1 MDDVTCSPKDFS
13 GQSAKETDQRCPE
26 QHELALADAEP
37 FDQPDLQFQQP
48 AILCTLGTILKSSP
62 VAMTKPRPAFWLAFA
77 ASLLVP
83 LAGFAQKKPK
93 IIVVTHG
100 QASDPFW
107 LVVRN
112 GVETAAKETG
122 SDVEYQATGQFDLPA
137 MSKLVDAAVAS
148 KPDGLVVSIPDAAF
162 LSKSIQAA
170 VAAKI
175 PVISINS
182 GLDVSKKLGCLMH
195 IGQEEESAGREAG
208 QRLKALG
215 VKQAVILNQEIGNV
229 ALDQRTNGFRDGFEG
244 PFHHVQVLP
253 VKIDFMECHDAV
265 AAYLQKNQE
274 VDGILALGP
283 AAAEP
288 ALQVLNEMGLVDRVK
303 LCTFDI
309 SPRVIQALIQKQM
322 GFALD
327 QQQWLQGYLPVIF
340 LANYVKYGS
349 ILQNDL
355 ILTGPS
361 FVTPEN
367 VEQVTTLTT
376 KGSH

>member
-1 MDDVTCSPKDFS
+1 
-13 GQSAKETDQRCPE
+13 
-26 QHELALADAEP
+26 
-37 FDQPDLQFQQP
+37 
-48 AILCTLGTILKSSP
+48 
-62 VAMTKPRPAFWLAFA
+62 MTKPRPAFWLAFA

-148 KPDGLVVSIPDAAF
+148 KPDGLVVSIPDAVF

-170 VAAKI
+170 VTAKI

-215 VKQAVILNQEIGNV
+215 VKQAIILNQELGNV
-229 ALDQRTNGFRDGFEG
+229 ALDQRTKGFRDGFEG

-288 ALQVLNEMGLVDRVK
+288 ALQVLDEMGLV
-303 LCTFDI
+303 DI
-309 SPRVIQALIQKQM
+309 SPRVIQALTQKQM
-322 GFALD
+322 AFALD

-367 VEQVTTLTT
+367 AEQVANLTN

>member
-1 MDDVTCSPKDFS
+1 M
-13 GQSAKETDQRCPE
+13 
-26 QHELALADAEP
+26 
-37 FDQPDLQFQQP
+37 
-48 AILCTLGTILKSSP
+48 I
-62 VAMTKPRPAFWLAFA
+62 KPRTAFWLAFA

-148 KPDGLVVSIPDAAF
+148 KPDGLVVSIPDAVF

-170 VAAKI
+170 VTAKI

-215 VKQAVILNQEIGNV
+215 VKQAIILNQELGNV
-229 ALDQRTNGFRDGFEG
+229 ALDQRTKGFRDGFEG

-288 ALQVLNEMGLVDRVK
+288 ALQVLDEMGLVDRVK

-309 SPRVIQALIQKQM
+309 SPRVIQALTQKQM

-327 QQQWLQGYLPVIF
+327 QQQWLQGYLPIIF

-367 VEQVTTLTT
+367 AEQVANLTN

>member
-1 MDDVTCSPKDFS
+1 
-13 GQSAKETDQRCPE
+13 
-26 QHELALADAEP
+26 
-37 FDQPDLQFQQP
+37 
-48 AILCTLGTILKSSP
+48 
-62 VAMTKPRPAFWLAFA
+62 MTKPRPAFWLAFA
-77 ASLLVP
+77 ANLLVP

-148 KPDGLVVSIPDAAF
+148 KPDGLVVSIPDAVF

-229 ALDQRTNGFRDGFEG
+229 ALDQRTKGFRDGFEG

-283 AAAEP
+283 AGAEP
-288 ALQVLNEMGLVDRVK
+288 ALQVLDEMGLVDKVK

-309 SPRVIQALIQKQM
+309 SPRVIQALTQKQM

-340 LANYVKYGS
+340 LANYAKYGS

-367 VEQVTTLTT
+367 AEQVANLTN

>member
-1 MDDVTCSPKDFS
+1 MLRWIS
-13 GQSAKETDQRCPE
+13 GPRVFET
-26 QHELALADAEP
+26 
-37 FDQPDLQFQQP
+37 
-48 AILCTLGTILKSSP
+48 
-62 VAMTKPRPAFWLAFA
+62 
-77 ASLLVP
+77 
-83 LAGFAQKKPK
+83 
-93 IIVVTHG
+93 
-100 QASDPFW
+100 
-107 LVVRN
+107 
-112 GVETAAKETG
+112 
-122 SDVEYQATGQFDLPA
+122 
-137 MSKLVDAAVAS
+137 
-148 KPDGLVVSIPDAAF
+148 
-162 LSKSIQAA
+162 
-170 VAAKI
+170 
-175 PVISINS
+175 
-182 GLDVSKKLGCLMH
+182 
-195 IGQEEESAGREAG
+195 
-208 QRLKALG
+208 
-215 VKQAVILNQEIGNV
+215 
-229 ALDQRTNGFRDGFEG
+229 GFEG

-288 ALQVLNEMGLVDRVK
+288 ALQVLDEMGLVDRVK

-309 SPRVIQALIQKQM
+309 SPRVIQALMQKQM

-367 VEQVTTLTT
+367 VEQVTNLTT

>member
-1 MDDVTCSPKDFS
+1 
-13 GQSAKETDQRCPE
+13 
-26 QHELALADAEP
+26 
-37 FDQPDLQFQQP
+37 
-48 AILCTLGTILKSSP
+48 
-62 VAMTKPRPAFWLAFA
+62 
-77 ASLLVP
+77 
-83 LAGFAQKKPK
+83 
-93 IIVVTHG
+93 
-100 QASDPFW
+100 
-107 LVVRN
+107 
-112 GVETAAKETG
+112 
-122 SDVEYQATGQFDLPA
+122 LPA
-137 MSKLVDAAVAS
+137 MSKLVDAPVAS
-148 KPDGLVVSIPDAAF
+148 KPNGLVVSIPDAVF

-215 VKQAVILNQEIGNV
+215 VKQAVILNQELGNV
-229 ALDQRTNGFRDGFEG
+229 ALDQRTKGFRDGFEG

-265 AAYLQKNQE
+265 AAYLQKYQE

-288 ALQVLNEMGLVDRVK
+288 ALQVLDEMGLVDRVK

-309 SPRVIQALIQKQM
+309 SPRVIQALTQKQM

-327 QQQWLQGYLPVIF
+327 QQQWLQGYLPIIL

-367 VEQVTTLTT
+367 VEQVANLTN
-376 KGSH
+376 KGSR

>member
-1 MDDVTCSPKDFS
+1 
-13 GQSAKETDQRCPE
+13 
-26 QHELALADAEP
+26 
-37 FDQPDLQFQQP
+37 
-48 AILCTLGTILKSSP
+48 
-62 VAMTKPRPAFWLAFA
+62 MTKPRPAFWLAFVA
-77 ASLLVP
+77 TLLVP

-148 KPDGLVVSIPDAAF
+148 KPDGLVVSIPDAVF

-229 ALDQRTNGFRDGFEG
+229 ALDQRTKGFRDGFEG

-283 AAAEP
+283 AGAEP
-288 ALQVLNEMGLVDRVK
+288 ALQVLDEMGLVDRIK

-309 SPRVIQALIQKQM
+309 SPRVIQALTQKQM

-340 LANYVKYGS
+340 LANYAKYGS

-367 VEQVTTLTT
+367 VEQVANLTN
-376 KGSH
+376 KGSR

>member
-1 MDDVTCSPKDFS
+1 
-13 GQSAKETDQRCPE
+13 
-26 QHELALADAEP
+26 
-37 FDQPDLQFQQP
+37 
-48 AILCTLGTILKSSP
+48 
-62 VAMTKPRPAFWLAFA
+62 MTKPRPAFWLAFA

-148 KPDGLVVSIPDAAF
+148 KPDGLVVSIPDAVF

-170 VAAKI
+170 VTAKI

-215 VKQAVILNQEIGNV
+215 VKQTVILNQELGNV
-229 ALDQRTNGFRDGFEG
+229 ALDQRTKGFRDGFEG

-288 ALQVLNEMGLVDRVK
+288 ALQVLDEMGLVDG
-303 LCTFDI
+303 
-309 SPRVIQALIQKQM
+309 SN
-322 GFALD
+322 FAL
-327 QQQWLQGYLPVIF
+327 
-340 LANYVKYGS
+340 S
-349 ILQNDL
+349 ISRLE
-355 ILTGPS
+355 S
-361 FVTPEN
+361 S
-367 VEQVTTLTT
+367 
-376 KGSH
+376 KR

>member
-1 MDDVTCSPKDFS
+1 
-13 GQSAKETDQRCPE
+13 
-26 QHELALADAEP
+26 
-37 FDQPDLQFQQP
+37 
-48 AILCTLGTILKSSP
+48 
-62 VAMTKPRPAFWLAFA
+62 MTKPRPAFWLAFA

-83 LAGFAQKKPK
+83 FAGFAQKKPK

-122 SDVEYQATGQFDLPA
+122 SDVEFQATGQFDLPA

-148 KPDGLVVSIPDAAF
+148 KPDGLVVSIPDSAF

-215 VKQAVILNQEIGNV
+215 VKQAVVLNQEIGNV
-229 ALDQRTNGFRDGFEG
+229 GLDQRTKGFRDGFEG

-265 AAYLQKNQE
+265 VAYLQKNQE

-288 ALQVLNEMGLVDRVK
+288 ALQVLDEMGLIDRVK

-309 SPRVIQALIQKQM
+309 SPRVIQALMQKQM

-327 QQQWLQGYLPVIF
+327 QQQCLQG
-340 LANYVKYGS
+340 VKYGS

-367 VEQVTTLTT
+367 VEQVTNLTN

>member
-1 MDDVTCSPKDFS
+1 
-13 GQSAKETDQRCPE
+13 
-26 QHELALADAEP
+26 
-37 FDQPDLQFQQP
+37 
-48 AILCTLGTILKSSP
+48 
-62 VAMTKPRPAFWLAFA
+62 MTKPRPAFWLAFA

-93 IIVVTHG
+93 IIVITHG

-112 GVETAAKETG
+112 GVETAGKETG

-148 KPDGLVVSIPDAAF
+148 KPDGLVVSIPDAVF

-170 VAAKI
+170 VTAKI

-215 VKQAVILNQEIGNV
+215 VKQAVILNQELGNV
-229 ALDQRTNGFRDGFEG
+229 ALDQRTKGFRDGFEG

-288 ALQVLNEMGLVDRVK
+288 ALQVLDEMGLVDRVK

-309 SPRVIQALIQKQM
+309 SPRVIQALMRKQM

-327 QQQWLQGYLPVIF
+327 QQQWLQGYLSVIF

-367 VEQVTTLTT
+367 AEQVANLTN

>member
-1 MDDVTCSPKDFS
+1 
-13 GQSAKETDQRCPE
+13 
-26 QHELALADAEP
+26 
-37 FDQPDLQFQQP
+37 
-48 AILCTLGTILKSSP
+48 
-62 VAMTKPRPAFWLAFA
+62 MTKPRPAFWLAFA

-112 GVETAAKETG
+112 GVETAGKETG
-122 SDVEYQATGQFDLPA
+122 SDVEYQTTGQFDLPA

-148 KPDGLVVSIPDAAF
+148 KPDGLVVSIPDAVF

-215 VKQAVILNQEIGNV
+215 VKQAVILNQELGNV
-229 ALDQRTNGFRDGFEG
+229 ALDQRTKGFRDGFEG

-288 ALQVLNEMGLVDRVK
+288 ALQVLDEMGLVDRVK

-309 SPRVIQALIQKQM
+309 SPRVIQALTQKQM

-327 QQQWLQGYLPVIF
+327 QQQWLQGYLSVIF

-367 VEQVTTLTT
+367 AEQVANLTN